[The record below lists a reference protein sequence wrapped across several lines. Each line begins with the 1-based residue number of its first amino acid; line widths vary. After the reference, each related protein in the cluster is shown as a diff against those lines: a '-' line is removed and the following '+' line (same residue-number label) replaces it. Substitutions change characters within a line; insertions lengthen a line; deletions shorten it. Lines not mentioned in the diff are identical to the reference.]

1 MVASEIK
8 SISMPETKE
17 ISETATILYSGL
29 VSRVQVSMIGV
40 VDDETTGTP
49 KAKAVTA
56 PVDVGNKWSDW
67 MTTVPIGDDIIT
79 ESRDEYRYK
88 DSKIIKSATQPTT
101 RKVII

>member
-1 MVASEIK
+1 M
-8 SISMPETKE
+8 
-17 ISETATILYSGL
+17 
-29 VSRVQVSMIGV
+29 
-40 VDDETTGTP
+40 
-49 KAKAVTA
+49 TA

-101 RKVII
+101 ESYNLISKNSARHILPMGKLEWMEVIHLFQAIF